1 MPSPELLAS
10 LHMTYLTSLLRV
22 ASHSH
27 FKKERLK
34 TNNFC
39 TKACRFQRQPFL
51 FQITQTIEQI
61 ELLDCQLG
69 NVEDQIRKITLS
81 LDSVIIT
88 IPGKSLLEIEMILD
102 DVVKNNCTFKTYYD
116 SKVSQG

>member
-1 MPSPELLAS
+1 M
-10 LHMTYLTSLLRV
+10 
-22 ASHSH
+22 
-27 FKKERLK
+27 
-34 TNNFC
+34 
-39 TKACRFQRQPFL
+39 
-51 FQITQTIEQI
+51 
-61 ELLDCQLG
+61 G